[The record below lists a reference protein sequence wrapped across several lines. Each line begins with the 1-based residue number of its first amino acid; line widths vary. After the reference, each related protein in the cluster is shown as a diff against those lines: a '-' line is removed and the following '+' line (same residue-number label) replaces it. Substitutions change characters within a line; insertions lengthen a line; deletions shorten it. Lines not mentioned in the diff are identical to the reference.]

1 MHFSVCTAKTA
12 YSSRQVRR
20 SKTNRHR
27 RTFFFFFQRQQL
39 QHPPVVE
46 ERGKCALEMRSI
58 DFFPSNQIE
67 SIQSNRQ
74 SPTSPKS
81 SAQHK
86 FIQRHRQ
93 RRQVH
98 RQQCI
103 AIIAKCIAIIA
114 NIGTIVAAKCIA
126 IIANIGTIVA
136 AKCIASPSSPTSAP
150 SLLPSASH
158 SQHRHLAHNL
168 SSSTQRL

>member
-20 SKTNRHR
+20 SKTNRPR

-126 IIANIGTIVA
+126 
-136 AKCIASPSSPTSAP
+136 SPSSPTSAP